1 MHGSVHLPMPTWGL
15 GGMAPEGVNHEPACP
30 GTQGLG
36 VPALPGSQGLGG
48 PALPGTHGTY
58 TVAHMFF

>member
-1 MHGSVHLPMPTWGL
+1 MPTWGL